1 MPNNTAPL
9 PPHIAAIQV
18 GLCMLW
24 GLGQIAAKVGLT
36 GISPLFQAGLR
47 SIGAT
52 LVVLIWIRLRNIPIN
67 WRDGSAGPAMA
78 LGLLFTLEFV
88 CLYEGLARTGA
99 ARATLLLY
107 TAPFIVAAG
116 AHWFVPGD
124 KLTRPRVAGLVL
136 AFAGVALAFQ
146 DRLGDSGT
154 TSLTGDLLCL
164 AAAFFWAGTTIM
176 VKATRLKAVTPE
188 QTLLVQLIISAL
200 ILPTLA
206 LLIGEPGVFAASPL
220 VMAAL
225 LYQIVVIASFTYLM
239 WFFLMARQRATTLSV
254 FTFLT
259 PVFGVL
265 FAWLLLGETISPSIV
280 GALVLIASGIVLVN
294 RG

>member
-1 MPNNTAPL
+1 MPNSSAQL
-9 PPHIAAIQV
+9 PPHIAALQV

-47 SIGAT
+47 SLGAT
-52 LVVLIWIRLRNIPIN
+52 LVVLAWIRLRNIPIN
-67 WRDGSAGPAMA
+67 WRDGSAGPAVI
-78 LGLLFTLEFV
+78 LGMFFTLEFV

-107 TAPFIVAAG
+107 TAPFFVAAG
-116 AHWFVPGD
+116 THWLVPGD
-124 KLTRPRVAGLVL
+124 KLNAARLAGLVL
-136 AFAGVALAFQ
+136 AFAGVVLAFRE
-146 DRLGDSGT
+146 RLGSSDYSA
-154 TSLTGDLLCL
+154 LTGDLLCL
-164 AAAFFWAGTTIM
+164 AAAFFWACTTIM
-176 VKATRLKAVTPE
+176 VKATRLKAVRPE
-188 QTLLVQLIISAL
+188 QTLLAQLAISAL
-200 ILPTLA
+200 VLPPLA
-206 LLIGEPGVFAASPL
+206 LVLGEPGVFAATPL
-220 VMAAL
+220 VIAAL
-225 LYQIVVIASFTYLM
+225 VYQTVVIASFTYLT

-265 FAWLLLGETISPSIV
+265 FAWLLLGEAISPSIV
-280 GALVLIASGIVLVN
+280 ASLVLIALGIVLVN